1 MMFVNECLYC
11 LQENIIENPTDGDVG
26 AIFGLGFPP
35 FTGGPFRYLDNKGA
49 DKVLALMDDLAAK
62 YGARFKAAQILR
74 DYAKEG
80 KKFHNS

>member
-1 MMFVNECLYC
+1 MSALPCNRIL
-11 LQENIIENPTDGDVG
+11 ENPTDGDVG

-35 FTGGPFRYLDNKGA
+35 FTGGPSRYIDTKGA
-49 DKVLALMDDLAAK
+49 ANGLHQMDDLAAK

-80 KKFHNS
+80 KKFHAE